1 MEGKNIMATLK
12 GLNPDWIDFS
22 SRVSESKT
30 DYILRQDRNI
40 PYGEDKLQQLDI
52 YLPEQ
57 GDGPFPV
64 IINVHGGGFVG
75 CDKHDFHLYPT
86 MFALQQ
92 GFAVVAINYRLSP
105 AVRYPE
111 HYYDLKRA
119 ILWVAQNGSQKNLDN
134 NNIFLWGTS
143 AGGNL
148 VLQAGCKS
156 GIPVPEVLK
165 AANEI
170 RINAVAA
177 MCPAIDLIH
186 LANTGTILERILV
199 MWLFRDL
206 KKQIFG
212 SNTVVEEAAKQSNPT
227 TYINGGVAPT
237 YIQQGTRDPAVP
249 FPQVKAFALEL
260 SKILPKEDLVFDVLE
275 GAPHAGATEHFFLP
289 KNVNPILRFFEK
301 HMRDCEKK

>member
-1 MEGKNIMATLK
+1 MAALK

-22 SRVSESKT
+22 SRVSQAKT
-30 DYILRQDRNI
+30 DHITRQYRDI
-40 PYGEDKLQQLDI
+40 PYGEETLQQLDI

-57 GDGPFPV
+57 GNGPFPI
-64 IINVHGGGFVG
+64 IINVHGGGFVT

-111 HYYDLKRA
+111 HYFDLKRA
-119 ILWVAQNGSQKNLDN
+119 ILWVARNGSTKNLDV

-156 GIPVPEVLK
+156 GIPVPDNLR
-165 AANEI
+165 AANDI
-170 RINAVAA
+170 HINGIAA
-177 MCPAIDLIH
+177 MCPAIDLMH
-186 LANTGTILERILV
+186 TGNAGSIFERLLV
-199 MWLFRDL
+199 MYMFRNL
-206 KKQIFG
+206 KKFIFG
-212 SNTVVEEAAKQSNPT
+212 SNKVKEDAAKQSNPT
-227 TYINGGVAPT
+227 TFMDDGIAPT

-249 FPQVKAFALEL
+249 FQQVKAFAQEL
-260 SKILPKEDLVFDVLE
+260 AKLLPEEDIVFDALE
-275 GAPHAGATEHFFLP
+275 GAPHAGATDDFFLP
-289 KNVNPILRFFEK
+289 KNINPILRFFEK
-301 HMRDCEKK
+301 HMS